1 MILRWSVSQI
11 AAGLLLIGVTAS
23 SGLAHLPMPP
33 KQGEIG
39 RQAVRESVPNFTLT
53 DQEGKRFQFTSAR
66 GKFVLVTFIFTTCP
80 DICPLL
86 TAKFAALQRELAAN
100 KHGGYMLLSITT
112 DPETDT
118 SAVLKSY
125 AERYKPDFRRW
136 LFLTGSREQL
146 ARVWKEFGVTV
157 KSAGPGQVQHTVLTT
172 LIDRHGVRRFDYYT
186 DRWQEKEILR
196 DIASLDS
203 GMSK

>member
-1 MILRWSVSQI
+1 M
-11 AAGLLLIGVTAS
+11 AAGLLLVGMATS
-23 SGLAHLPMPP
+23 PGLAHLPIPP

-39 RQAVRESVPNFTLT
+39 RKAVRETVANFALT
-53 DQEGKRFQFTSAR
+53 DQEGKRFQFASAR
-66 GKFVLVTFIFTTCP
+66 GKLVVVTFIFTTCP

-86 TAKFAALQRELAAN
+86 TAKFAAIQRDLAA
-100 KHGGYMLLSITT
+100 KKRADYLLLSITT
-112 DPETDT
+112 DPQTDT

-125 AERYKPDFRRW
+125 AAHYKPDLRHW
-136 LFLTGSREQL
+136 LFLTGSREHL

-157 KSAGPGQVQHTVLTT
+157 QTAGPGQVQHTVLTT

-203 GMSK
+203 ETSK